1 MPNRVRNRKIMMP
14 PPMDGYKPFGIP
26 LRQLESVTLLFEE
39 FEAIR
44 LVDYEDLSQ
53 EEAAEKMDISRPTF
67 TRLINQARKKVAK
80 AFVESRA
87 ILMEGG
93 NYVIEDFWYKCHKCN
108 ETMTTLKQAR
118 QCRNCDSEDIVQ
130 LNKETV
136 SRKRRFR
143 R

>member
-1 MPNRVRNRKIMMP
+1 MMP

-26 LRQLESVTLLFEE
+26 IRQLESVTLLFEE

-53 EEAAEKMDISRPTF
+53 EEAAVKMDISRPTF

-93 NYVIEDFWYKCHKCN
+93 NYVIEDFWYKCQKCN
-108 ETMTTLKQAR
+108 ETMTTLKQAK

-130 LNKETV
+130 LNKKTI
-136 SRKRRFR
+136 SRKHRFR
-143 R
+143 G

>member
-1 MPNRVRNRKIMMP
+1 MP

-53 EEAAEKMDISRPTF
+53 EEAAVKMDISRPTF

-93 NYVIEDFWYKCHKCN
+93 NYVIEDFWYKCQKCN
-108 ETMTTLKQAR
+108 ETMTTLKQAK

-130 LNKETV
+130 LNKKTI
-136 SRKRRFR
+136 SRKHRFR
-143 R
+143 G

>member
-1 MPNRVRNRKIMMP
+1 MP

-39 FEAIR
+39 VEAIR

-80 AFVESRA
+80 AFVEGRA
-87 ILMEGG
+87 ILMQGG
-93 NYVIEDFWYKCHKCN
+93 NYITEDSWYKCHKCN

-130 LNKETV
+130 LNKETI

>member
-1 MPNRVRNRKIMMP
+1 MMP

-39 FEAIR
+39 VEAIR

-80 AFVESRA
+80 AFVEGRA
-87 ILMEGG
+87 ILMQGG
-93 NYVIEDFWYKCHKCN
+93 NYITEDSWYKCHKCN

-130 LNKETV
+130 LNKETI